1 MVFNKS
7 EFYLLGITMSAVV
20 VMGLV
25 VFKDLTSL
33 DSKSL
38 QSLKSVG
45 TINRT
50 ISSIS
55 VTESSNT
62 SPQEVSNAQADH
74 MQSLDLEC
82 LKLKDMMTLKSSS
95 SFVQIKGRL
104 CLGEKLV
111 EVTVLNKSSGE
122 KSNIFTTQNEGFL
135 TDFMAL
141 NKGKNHFLVVAQ
153 SEKKVNYV
161 SHLILDKKD

>member
-7 EFYLLGITMSAVV
+7 EIYLFGMTFSVVVLLGLI
-20 VMGLV
+20 
-25 VFKDLTSL
+25 VFKDLTTL
-33 DSKSL
+33 DTKSL
-38 QSLKSVG
+38 QLLKGSG
-45 TINRT
+45 TLQRS

-55 VTESSNT
+55 IAETESSNAKVKT
-62 SPQEVSNAQADH
+62 ISDSDP

-82 LKLKDMMTLKSSS
+82 LKLKDMLTVKSSS

-111 EVTVLNKSSGE
+111 EVTVLNKSNGE
-122 KSNIFTTQNEGFL
+122 KSNIFTTNNEGFQ

-141 NKGKNHFLVVAQ
+141 TKGKNHFLVVAQ
-153 SEKKVNYV
+153 SEKKVSYV
-161 SHLILDKKD
+161 SHLVLEKND